1 MLFRSLGMAGCALPP
16 AVTIV
21 SFVADGVS
29 MASSGKTVTDQAIS
43 FLAQRDCRLWRL
55 VQGKSVC
62 GSEQSVV
69 AVAAL
74 PPALPL
80 HAASPALAPPDPGVV
95 TVLPAEAAAEPTPV
109 AFTPSPAGAQAA
121 PKPATTGSDSVPAI
135 AAPTGG
141 IAQQN
146 LATAPAASRRQAAPP
161 NVAPVRA
168 APAIPRD
175 TGEARVRGEMII
187 RSGTDEAEARALAD
201 SLHAAGA
208 TVRPVRHGD
217 ITIYEVVM
225 GLAG

>member
-1 MLFRSLGMAGCALPP
+1 M
-16 AVTIV
+16 
-21 SFVADGVS
+21 
-29 MASSGKTVTDQAIS
+29 
-43 FLAQRDCRLWRL
+43 
-55 VQGKSVC
+55 
-62 GSEQSVV
+62 V

-74 PPALPL
+74 PTALPL
-80 HAASPALAPPDPGVV
+80 RAASPALAPPDPLIRAIAPV
-95 TVLPAEAAAEPTPV
+95 AEPTPV
-109 AFTPSPAGAQAA
+109 VFAPSPAVAQEA

-141 IAQQN
+141 IARQN
-146 LATAPAASRRQAAPP
+146 FAAAPAASPRQAAPP

-168 APAIPRD
+168 APAMPRD

-187 RSGTDEAEARALAD
+187 RSGTDEVEARALAD